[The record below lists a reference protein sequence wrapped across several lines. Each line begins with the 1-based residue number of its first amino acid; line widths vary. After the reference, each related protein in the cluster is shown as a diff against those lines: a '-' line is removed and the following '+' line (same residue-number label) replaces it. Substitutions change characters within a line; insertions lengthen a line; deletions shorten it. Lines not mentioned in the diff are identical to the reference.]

1 MKNSTQRFP
10 IQCALVEDDVR
21 APAVILDVKGEPGF
35 PIVLTTST
43 VKLHVPDTPSFK
55 ALEFLSFLPEGALRT
70 AMGYQ
75 NFSFD
80 HQIPALKWRYREEF
94 GFDGEDIIT
103 IYSNNH
109 LLIDDISFSLKQMFP
124 HYNFKKK
131 EENMEKQ
138 FNVTVSQM
146 RVNKFRVY
154 IDLSLEGQVGVLH
167 PGQWTLSL
175 EENLLEARSACGSV
189 LSVDSKILGGVAFL
203 AASKFT
209 HYPLKGWGWAI
220 DSISLSGTLLK
231 FSEKS
236 ELRFAIDLGA
246 NSNWEFKK
254 HGDINYN
261 QGTTIDVLPQHLP
274 KIYIYAERGDTQE
287 VPKQDTQ
294 HTIRVPGE
302 THGVAYEAP
311 PQPLITEKKVD
322 IKDLV
327 LVHTNKKKQFNE
339 LLRTIGEKMCYLSP
353 GNLIW
358 MLDSHVV
365 ETELQLLEGE
375 HHKAMCPKDFIRV
388 LENGFYY
395 KKDFANTVI
404 FFGPDDGSEPSGS
417 CFVTESLYQKLV
429 GGSLDKA
436 TGSSK

>member
-10 IQCALVEDDVR
+10 IQCSLVEDDVR
-21 APAVILDVKGEPGF
+21 APAVILEVKGESGF
-35 PIVLTTST
+35 LIVLTTST
-43 VKLHVPDTPSFK
+43 AQLQVPDTPVFK

-80 HQIPALKWRYREEF
+80 HRIPALKWRYREEF

-109 LLIDDISFSLKQMFP
+109 LLVDDIGFSLKQMFP
-124 HYNFKKK
+124 HYNLKKK

-138 FNVTVSQM
+138 FNATVSQM
-146 RVNKFRVY
+146 RGNKFRVD
-154 IDLSLEGQVGVLH
+154 IDLSLEGQVGVFH

-189 LSVDSKILGGVAFL
+189 LSVDSKKLGGVAFL

-209 HYPLKGWGWAI
+209 HYPIKGCVWAI
-220 DSISLSGTLLK
+220 DSVCLSGTLLK

-254 HGDINYN
+254 HGGINY
-261 QGTTIDVLPQHLP
+261 
-274 KIYIYAERGDTQE
+274 
-287 VPKQDTQ
+287 
-294 HTIRVPGE
+294 
-302 THGVAYEAP
+302 
-311 PQPLITEKKVD
+311 EKKVD

-339 LLRTIGEKMCYLSP
+339 LLRAIGEKMCYLSA

-375 HHKAMCPKDFIRV
+375 HPKALCPKDFIRV
-388 LENGFYY
+388 FENGYHH

-404 FFGPDDGSEPSGS
+404 FFGPDDGSDPHGS
-417 CFVTESLYQKLV
+417 YFVTESLYQKLV
-429 GGSLDKA
+429 GGSLDKS
-436 TGSSK
+436 TDSLK